1 MAFIENTQKQ
11 NIVATAKHFPGHG
24 LVSGDTHKELQ
35 TITGEMLEVKNYP
48 ALIENGVLSIMIAH
62 IAVRNNAKYD
72 TQGLPSTLSEKIVT
86 KLLRDSLGFK
96 GLIVTDAMNMG
107 GVNSVPLSS
116 SKAVRAGCD
125 IILMP
130 ADVTKTLAELL
141 NLYRKDPLFKQRVDE
156 SAKRIIRMKI
166 ALGLIK
172 PN

>member
-1 MAFIENTQKQ
+1 
-11 NIVATAKHFPGHG
+11 
-24 LVSGDTHKELQ
+24 
-35 TITGEMLEVKNYP
+35 
-48 ALIENGVLSIMIAH
+48 MIAH

-116 SKAVRAGCD
+116 SKAVSAGCD

-130 ADVTKTLAELL
+130 AD
-141 NLYRKDPLFKQRVDE
+141 
-156 SAKRIIRMKI
+156 
-166 ALGLIK
+166 IK
-172 PN
+172 KHIPNY